1 MCGVQCHLH
10 VHQALRL
17 QGTWVM
23 ITFAARTR
31 EMRPPGSGC
40 GETGALVV
48 AVVRTEDAIVSHDRL
63 LTASGHRED
72 HTTGALS
79 LPLGCTE
86 IAGVGDVT
94 ARELGDQPSA
104 VCGLGAEAESARQ
117 AREFTRVT
125 LQDWG
130 MTGRCDVA
138 ELVVSELVTNSLRHG
153 LHSARWMPG
162 EHPIGL
168 TILRR
173 DPYLICMVTDP
184 GSKRPVRME
193 SGAGAEGGRGLQVVE
208 SCSVQWGWQP
218 VAGDGK
224 LVWALLRLA
233 DLRRLQAGRA
243 GDLPASCPRLPR
255 TTLRRP
261 GRRTRR
267 PWRHG

>member
-1 MCGVQCHLH
+1 
-10 VHQALRL
+10 
-17 QGTWVM
+17 
-23 ITFAARTR
+23 
-31 EMRPPGSGC
+31 
-40 GETGALVV
+40 VV

-63 LTASGHRED
+63 LLAAGGHLD
-72 HTTGALS
+72 AQGAGPLG
-79 LPLGCTE
+79 LPPGCTE
-86 IAGVGDVT
+86 VLGVTDLAAG
-94 ARELGDQPSA
+94 ELGDPPA
-104 VCGLGAEAESARQ
+104 ATCALGAEAQSARQ

-125 LQDWG
+125 LEDWG

-184 GSKRPVRME
+184 GSTRPVRIE
-193 SGAGAEGGRGLQVVE
+193 SCAGAEGGRGLQVVE

-224 LVWALLRLA
+224 VVWALL
-233 DLRRLQAGRA
+233 Q
-243 GDLPASCPRLPR
+243 
-255 TTLRRP
+255 
-261 GRRTRR
+261 
-267 PWRHG
+267 

>member
-1 MCGVQCHLH
+1 
-10 VHQALRL
+10 
-17 QGTWVM
+17 
-23 ITFAARTR
+23 
-31 EMRPPGSGC
+31 
-40 GETGALVV
+40 
-48 AVVRTEDAIVSHDRL
+48 VSHDRL
-63 LTASGHRED
+63 LMASGHREV
-72 HTTGALS
+72 HTIGELS
-79 LPLGCTE
+79 LPVGCTE
-86 IAGVGDVT
+86 VLGITDVSDVAAGEIGDP
-94 ARELGDQPSA
+94 PSA
-104 VCGLGAEAESARQ
+104 SCALGAEAESARQ

-184 GSKRPVRME
+184 GRARPVRIE
-193 SGAGAEGGRGLQVVE
+193 SYAGAEGGRGLHVVE

-224 LVWALLRLA
+224 VVWALLQLT
-233 DLRRLQAGRA
+233 DLRGIHGPGEPGILRL
-243 GDLPASCPRLPR
+243 LPAVTSDDAQESRSSNSPSLAPRMKASISA
-255 TTLRRP
+255 
-261 GRRTRR
+261 GV
-267 PWRHG
+267 

>member
-1 MCGVQCHLH
+1 MLARCMCGVQCHLH
-10 VHQALRL
+10 VHQVLRL
-17 QGTWVM
+17 QVTWVM

-31 EMRPPGSGC
+31 EKRPPGSRC

-63 LTASGHRED
+63 LMASGHREVN
-72 HTTGALS
+72 TTGALS
-79 LPLGCTE
+79 LPLGCME
-86 IAGVGDVT
+86 VLGLADVT
-94 ARELGDQPSA
+94 AGEFGDPPSA
-104 VCGLGAEAESARQ
+104 ACALGTEAESARK

-125 LQDWG
+125 LHDWG
-130 MTGRCDVA
+130 MAGRCDVA

-153 LHSARWMPG
+153 LHSARWMRG

-184 GSKRPVRME
+184 GSTRPVRIE
-193 SGAGAEGGRGLQVVE
+193 SCAGAEGGRGLQVVE

-224 LVWALLRLA
+224 VVWALLQLT
-233 DLRRLQAGRA
+233 DLWAIPARSGPGISRRL
-243 GDLPASCPRLPR
+243 PAD
-255 TTLRRP
+255 T
-261 GRRTRR
+261 
-267 PWRHG
+267 

>member
-17 QGTWVM
+17 QVTWVM

-31 EMRPPGSGC
+31 EKRPPESGC
-40 GETGALVV
+40 GATKPLVV

-63 LTASGHRED
+63 LMASGHRGV
-72 HTTGALS
+72 HTTGGES

-86 IAGVGDVT
+86 VFGIADVT
-94 ARELGDQPSA
+94 AGKLGDPPA
-104 VCGLGAEAESARQ
+104 ATCALGAEAESARR

-125 LQDWG
+125 LHDWG
-130 MTGRCDVA
+130 MAGRCDVA

-153 LHSARWMPG
+153 LHSARWIPG

-184 GSKRPVRME
+184 GSTRPVRIE
-193 SGAGAEGGRGLQVVE
+193 SCVGAEGGRGLQVVE

-218 VAGDGK
+218 SAGDGK
-224 LVWALLRLA
+224 VVWALLQLA
-233 DLRRLQAGRA
+233 DLWGTPGRSGRGSSRRL
-243 GDLPASCPRLPR
+243 PAVK
-255 TTLRRP
+255 TTLRRS

-267 PWRHG
+267 PWHHG

>member
-1 MCGVQCHLH
+1 MCDVQCRLH

-17 QGTWVM
+17 QVTWVM

-31 EMRPPGSGC
+31 EKRPPGSGC
-40 GETGALVV
+40 GVTGALVV
-48 AVVRTEDAIVSHDRL
+48 AVLRTEDASVSHDRL
-63 LTASGHRED
+63 LMASGHREVD
-72 HTTGALS
+72 TTGAPS
-79 LPLGCTE
+79 VPLGCTE
-86 IAGVGDVT
+86 VLGIADVT
-94 ARELGDQPSA
+94 AGEFGDPPSA
-104 VCGLGAEAESARQ
+104 SCALGAEAGSARR

-184 GSKRPVRME
+184 GRTRPVRIE
-193 SGAGAEGGRGLQVVE
+193 SCFGAEGGRGLQVVE
-208 SCSVQWGWQP
+208 SCSAAWGWQP

-224 LVWALLRLA
+224 VVWALLQLT
-233 DLRRLQAGRA
+233 DLPGSPAGRA
-243 GDLPASCPRLPR
+243 GDSRACCLRLPR
-255 TTLRRP
+255 TALRRA
-261 GRRTRR
+261 GRQTRR